1 MLDIGQII
9 KNLKEYDGP
18 SVKIMEVCGTH
29 TASIFK
35 SGIRSLISPRI
46 GLISGPGCPVCV
58 TPAAYIDR
66 CVEYAM
72 MENHVLA
79 TFGDMMK
86 VPGRSGSLSQAK
98 GDGARVELMYSP
110 VEVVEK
116 AKRNPGLT
124 YVIAGVGFETTA
136 PAYALAM
143 EEAVRQG
150 MKNICLLTALK
161 TVMPALQWICENEDG
176 IDGFLC
182 PGHVSVIIGSDAY
195 RQLAERYH
203 KPFAVAGF
211 EPEHILAGIYD
222 IVKQLDRDYAIRQKH
237 AGLNEKNGITGADGK
252 QPATVH
258 NLYKNAVK
266 AEGNKKAQE
275 IISRYFEPG
284 AAMWRG
290 LGMIPD
296 SGLYLRPEY
305 AAYDA
310 GSKGLDQD
318 IELPE
323 ACRCGDVI
331 TGRINPDEC
340 PMFGTSCSPMD
351 PYGPCMVSAEGACGI
366 WHRNTRRQGTV
377 FQE

>member
-1 MLDIGQII
+1 MISIEQII
-9 KNLKEYDGP
+9 KELKEYDGP
-18 SVKIMEVCGTH
+18 VLKIMEVCGTH

-35 SGIRSLISPRI
+35 SGVRSLISPNIR
-46 GLISGPGCPVCV
+46 LISGPGCPVCV

-66 CVEYAM
+66 CIEYALK
-72 MENHVLA
+72 ENHVLV

-86 VPGRSGSLSQAK
+86 VPGRRGSLSQVK
-98 GDGARVELMYSP
+98 GDGAKVELMYSP
-110 VEVVEK
+110 MEIVEK
-116 AKRNPGLT
+116 AVQNPGTT
-124 YVIAGVGFETTA
+124 YVIAGVGFETTV
-136 PAYALAM
+136 PAYALTM
-143 EEAVRQG
+143 EEAARRGV
-150 MKNICLLTALK
+150 KNLLLLTALK
-161 TVMPALQWICENEDG
+161 TVMPALEWICENEDG

-182 PGHVSVIIGSDAY
+182 PGHVSVIIGSSAY
-195 RQLAERYH
+195 ESLAKQYD
-203 KPFAVAGF
+203 KPFVVAGF

-222 IVKQLDRDYAIRQKH
+222 IVKQLESKE
-237 AGLNEKNGITGADGK
+237 AGQGTESAGSAHKSETA
-252 QPATVH
+252 VH

-284 AAMWRG
+284 SAMWRG

-305 AAYDA
+305 EAFDG

-331 TGRINPDEC
+331 IGRINPNEC
-340 PMFGTSCSPMD
+340 PMFGKACNPMN
-351 PYGPCMVSAEGACGI
+351 PYGPCMVSSEGACGI
-366 WHRNTRRQGTV
+366 WYRNV
-377 FQE
+377 